1 MTDLSS
7 HNLKIILAGICSTMI
22 AIGLGRFIYT
32 PILPNMQSNLILS
45 STTMGIISSYNY
57 FGYLI
62 GSMIPILYKFNNP
75 RNVIIFSSTISVI
88 TIFLMGFTTKVE
100 LFIVLRFLCG
110 VSSAFGFVFTISLMF
125 NQFQDSYN
133 KSLQLIHFCGIG
145 LGIVIGTS
153 VIWVISVMGNLW
165 NDQWIVI
172 GIIGV
177 ILCIPIIMF
186 TPKNLDV
193 LNSKSIPIKV
203 KLKAN
208 FITISFG
215 YFFFG
220 IGYIIFGT
228 FISAMVKSS
237 FESSFFQYF
246 SWVIVG
252 LFAIPSVIIWDWVAK
267 KISRDLLLF
276 FSCSTVT
283 LGISFLDTKE
293 RDLNYLISLN
303 IKSVINITKSVVQK
317 MLDKKIKGSII
328 NVSSQMGHVGAVNR
342 TTYCTTKFAIEGFT
356 KSLSIE
362 LAPYGIRVNSIC
374 PTFVRTPMTDPFL
387 QDKKFKKEVLSK
399 IPLKRLGRI
408 EDVMGSFVF
417 LASESSSLITGIS
430 LLVDGGWTAQ

>member
-283 LGISFLDTKE
+283 LGISFLFFGNN
-293 RDLNYLISLN
+293 LFFLLISCVLYGLGVPG
-303 IKSVINITKSVVQK
+303 SVALVLVEG
-317 MLDKKIKGSII
+317 KKRFIGSI
-328 NVSSQMGHVGAVNR
+328 NVSIAIM
-342 TTYCTTKFAIEGFT
+342 TTTF
-356 KSLSIE
+356 SIGQIFGPYISGIIIDFE
-362 LAPYGIRVNSIC
+362 NNYYSSILLAMVCMIISS
-374 PTFVRTPMTDPFL
+374 FL
-387 QDKKFKKEVLSK
+387 MLEPKRFKEVK
-399 IPLKRLGRI
+399 FDFFK
-408 EDVMGSFVF
+408 
-417 LASESSSLITGIS
+417 
-430 LLVDGGWTAQ
+430 

>member
-1 MTDLSS
+1 MSTPELNKALVKFHGALEGNIKKQSQAHQYKYADLGSTLDVIREPLAAAELAVTQTTACYRDTSPPTSVLITTLLHSS
-7 HNLKIILAGICSTMI
+7 GEEI
-22 AIGLGRFIYT
+22 
-32 PILPNMQSNLILS
+32 
-45 STTMGIISSYNY
+45 
-57 FGYLI
+57 
-62 GSMIPILYKFNNP
+62 
-75 RNVIIFSSTISVI
+75 
-88 TIFLMGFTTKVE
+88 
-100 LFIVLRFLCG
+100 
-110 VSSAFGFVFTISLMF
+110 SSAFGFVFTISLMF

-153 VIWVISVMGNLW
+153 VIWVISVIGNLW

-172 GIIGV
+172 GIIGI

-283 LGISFLDTKE
+283 LGISFLFFGKN
-293 RDLNYLISLN
+293 LFFLLISCVLYGLGVPG
-303 IKSVINITKSVVQK
+303 SVALVLVEG
-317 MLDKKIKGSII
+317 KKRFIGSI
-328 NVSSQMGHVGAVNR
+328 NVSIAIM
-342 TTYCTTKFAIEGFT
+342 TTTF
-356 KSLSIE
+356 SIGQIFGPYISGIIIDFE
-362 LAPYGIRVNSIC
+362 NNYYSSILLAMVCMIISS
-374 PTFVRTPMTDPFL
+374 FL
-387 QDKKFKKEVLSK
+387 MLNFL
-399 IPLKRLGRI
+399 PL
-408 EDVMGSFVF
+408 
-417 LASESSSLITGIS
+417 
-430 LLVDGGWTAQ
+430 